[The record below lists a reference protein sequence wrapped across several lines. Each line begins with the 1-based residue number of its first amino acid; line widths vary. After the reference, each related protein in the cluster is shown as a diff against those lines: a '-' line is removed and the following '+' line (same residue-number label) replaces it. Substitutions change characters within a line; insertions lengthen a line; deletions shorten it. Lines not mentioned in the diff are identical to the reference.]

1 MLRWHDPLIDRLGH
15 DPRSRYVERFWLGI
29 LGPSTT
35 LVLREFADALDE
47 NGGVAHLDLADI
59 AAQIGV
65 GHRGGRNSPL
75 SRSIQ
80 RAIRF
85 GAARSAGADSI
96 EVRHRL
102 APLNRSQIERLQL
115 ALQAEHQHLHEQ
127 PVAAGPARS
136 RARRLAL
143 SLIECGDGFA
153 ETERQLDQWR
163 VPGPIAAVR
172 IGRVDG
178 DYVINPPPEDLEE
191 SDLELIVAGSKGSI
205 VMDCWGGTPKN
216 LTITTV

>member
-1 MLRWHDPLIDRLGH
+1 MSNPLAESPSGSTIQQPPLHVLRWHDPLIDRLGH

-35 LVLREFADALDE
+35 LVLRVFADALDE
-47 NGGVAHLDLADI
+47 NGGVAHLDLADV

-102 APLNRSQIERLQL
+102 APLNRSQIERL
-115 ALQAEHQHLHEQ
+115 
-127 PVAAGPARS
+127 
-136 RARRLAL
+136 AL

-163 VPGPIAAVR
+163 VPGPIAAEAVNWVWER
-172 IGRVDG
+172 HRVAAEYG
-178 DYVINPPPEDLEE
+178 PE
-191 SDLELIVAGSKGSI
+191 AA
-205 VMDCWGGTPKN
+205 
-216 LTITTV
+216 